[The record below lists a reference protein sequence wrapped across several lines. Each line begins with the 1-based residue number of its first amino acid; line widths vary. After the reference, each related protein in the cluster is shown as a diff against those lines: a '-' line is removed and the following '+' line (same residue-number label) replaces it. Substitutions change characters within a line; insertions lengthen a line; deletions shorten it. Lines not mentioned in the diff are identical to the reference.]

1 MLPSSQVIRATQTRS
16 LTHTHKQHPLSHK
29 HSCAHS
35 PLSSC
40 CLCSSAFIRTCLS
53 AFVALP
59 SEWCVHH
66 LRVWKTRSLSLS
78 LRGNSQWRLIFLS
91 YRPGAAASAASAAV
105 AVAVHYVRSNYSRH
119 FALNATAA
127 RLLPVASRPS
137 PVARSAQLQHHL
149 Q

>member
-1 MLPSSQVIRATQTRS
+1 MFII
-16 LTHTHKQHPLSHK
+16 
-29 HSCAHS
+29 CAYGK
-35 PLSSC
+35 L
-40 CLCSSAFIRTCLS
+40 A
-53 AFVALP
+53 
-59 SEWCVHH
+59 
-66 LRVWKTRSLSLS
+66 RSLSLTLS

-91 YRPGAAASAASAAV
+91 YRPGAAASAAASAAVAV